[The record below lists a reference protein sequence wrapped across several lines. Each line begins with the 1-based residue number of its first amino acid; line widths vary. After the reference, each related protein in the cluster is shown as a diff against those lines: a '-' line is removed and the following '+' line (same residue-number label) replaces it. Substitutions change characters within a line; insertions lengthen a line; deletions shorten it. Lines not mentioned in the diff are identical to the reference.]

1 MNMNIAD
8 ISNELVYRT
17 YLINKDRI
25 WEKLSDLSIIEY
37 VALHRISEVGQKED
51 RTYFKDLSDSMK
63 ITERQ
68 VSKLT
73 GELRDSGLILWSYEG
88 DGSRGTYITITDAG
102 QMLLEK
108 NEKLLRDYFV
118 RVIDRFGAGNVSE
131 LLRLMK
137 QLEEI
142 METEFSNG
150 G

>member
-1 MNMNIAD
+1 MNMDIAD

-37 VALHRISEVGQKED
+37 D

-73 GELRDSGLILWSYEG
+73 GELRDRGLILWSYEG

-118 RVIDRFGAGNVSE
+118 RVIDRFGAVNVSE